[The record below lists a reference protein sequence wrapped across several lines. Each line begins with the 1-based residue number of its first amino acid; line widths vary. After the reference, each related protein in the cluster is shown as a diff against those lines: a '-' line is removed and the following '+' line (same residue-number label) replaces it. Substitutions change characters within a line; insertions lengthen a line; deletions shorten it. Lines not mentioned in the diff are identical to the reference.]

1 MLAAGI
7 CDAVGWTKS
16 ATVAGCARC
25 CHARI
30 GEAKNPGPARPR
42 RERNF
47 SLEQAPVQTFASLRL
62 GDRRWDVFLTWC
74 SSFISGD
81 VVALFLKVPLLL
93 AHSIR
98 SFGDLDFGAG
108 GSLLYYRHL
117 ILAALR
123 KVPVLKPYVSI
134 AWDLATRWEK
144 AEPVQHRVP
153 VPEPLAEA
161 LIALAWAHGW
171 KRWCGVVLLC
181 FFGIARA
188 GEVFRCKRADLLLP
202 DDMLHESSAAFLLL
216 RSSKTSYRQ
225 AARVQHLKIRNSYV
239 VSLLRRIYLLADPD
253 EDLYP
258 GSAQIFRRRWDYLL
272 QLLNVKVCPGV
283 TPGGLRGGGAVAFY
297 RKGGSVRLKQIA
309 TLESYLQEVAAL
321 SFLKELSSHSLAS
334 IRAAASLFPHLDC

>member
-1 MLAAGI
+1 MLQLHFWGRGWSLFEGATAAGPL
-7 CDAVGWTKS
+7 
-16 ATVAGCARC
+16 
-25 CHARI
+25 HY
-30 GEAKNPGPARPR
+30 R
-42 RERNF
+42 RY
-47 SLEQAPVQTFASLRL
+47 
-62 GDRRWDVFLTWC
+62 
-74 SSFISGD
+74 
-81 VVALFLKVPLLL
+81 
-93 AHSIR
+93 
-98 SFGDLDFGAG
+98 GDLDFCAG

-123 KVPVLKPYVSI
+123 KVPVLKPYVGI

-161 LIALAWAHGW
+161 LISLAWAHGW

-188 GEVFRCKRADLLLP
+188 GEVFRCKRSDLLFP
-202 DDMLHESSAAFLLL
+202 DDMMHESSAAFLLL

-225 AARVQHLKIRNSYV
+225 AARVQHLKISNNYV
-239 VSLLRRIYLLADPD
+239 VNLLRRIYLDADSD
-253 EDLYP
+253 EDLFT

-272 QLLNVKVCPGV
+272 QMLDVKHCPGV

-297 RKGGSVRLKQIA
+297 RKGGSVSELLWAMRLKQIA

-321 SFLKELSSHSLAS
+321 SFLQELSSHSLAS
-334 IRAAASLFPHLDC
+334 IRAAASLFPHLDR